1 MSNMHLAVVENAP
14 RSERTVEPLSQRVRR
29 LQVEAR
35 ALAKEHVE
43 SLREALADV
52 SRLASEI
59 SEGGEAY
66 PVGAR
71 EVARRLAED
80 AKFQSLT
87 LGAITERRPSA

>member
-1 MSNMHLAVVENAP
+1 MSNTHLAVVESAP
-14 RSERTVEPLSQRVRR
+14 RTDLIVEPLSQRVRR

-35 ALAKEHVE
+35 TLAKDHVE
-43 SLREALADV
+43 MLREALAEV
-52 SRLASEI
+52 SRLSADI
-59 SEGGEAY
+59 SEGGDAY